1 VEDEAHYLALARLG
15 QLSWNFELSK
25 QHSFPSHEYMQRTIT
40 EIFSAD
46 PELRKPFDFLLQR
59 KESEFKEYIQ
69 FILEVEIREKKDG
82 SKKLHVSS
90 APADKFDKLDN

>member
-1 VEDEAHYLALARLG
+1 MTRISYSDLLVKFIEPLSLGVEDEAHYLALARLG

-46 PELRKPFDFLLQR
+46 PRT
-59 KESEFKEYIQ
+59 SEAF
-69 FILEVEIREKKDG
+69 
-82 SKKLHVSS
+82 
-90 APADKFDKLDN
+90 